1 MMKNVPGYDG
11 KYQINE
17 CGVIINK
24 NGHVMRTAV
33 GNSGYLRTALEEP
46 NSIHRKNESIHR
58 LVAQTF
64 IPNPDNL
71 PVVMHLDNDKLNN
84 HVSNLKWATQSE
96 NIQQAFDEGRKVSPA
111 KISSIYRPSYV
122 YKIYNEET
130 GDCVICNSRAK
141 VADTIGY
148 AEISLKNMVGH
159 DRGIT
164 QGAYKGY
171 KIERTKMKT
180 MCTIV
185 TANSV
190 SC

>member
-1 MMKNVPGYDG
+1 MKDIPGYGG

-17 CGVIINK
+17 SGVIVND
-24 NGHVMRTAV
+24 NGHTMRTAV
-33 GNSGYLRTALEEP
+33 GNTGYLRTSLEEP
-46 NSIHRKNESIHR
+46 NNIHRKNEFIHR

-84 HVSNLKWATQSE
+84 HVSNLKWGTQSD
-96 NIQQAFDEGRKVSPA
+96 NVQQAINDGRRRPKAEPKRRVSRQGSA
-111 KISSIYRPSYV
+111 YEV
-122 YKIYNEET
+122 YNEET
-130 GDCVICNSRAK
+130 GDSVICNTRSEL
-141 VADTIGY
+141 ADTIGY

-171 KIERTKMKT
+171 KIRRLD
-180 MCTIV
+180 
-185 TANSV
+185 
-190 SC
+190 